1 MAASGSLD
9 SVGDF
14 TEVTLPFDSNGDPLE
29 QIVNKIARKSSPNRG
44 ASVFQA
50 APQSVRGIPL
60 QGPTQSSTSIRP
72 TGFDVADLKRAV
84 ASSASIQGSS
94 QGGWLPELVRLALDR
109 ASSRQSVGR
118 GNLPIA
124 STVNFTSM
132 GNWGA
137 NLVGNVSGS
146 LG

>member
-1 MAASGSLD
+1 MAASGGLD

-72 TGFDVADLKRAV
+72 EGVDVADLTRAV
-84 ASSASIQGSS
+84 ASSA
-94 QGGWLPELVRLALDR
+94 ELVRLALDR

-118 GNLPIA
+118 CNLPIA
-124 STVNFTSM
+124 STVNCTSM